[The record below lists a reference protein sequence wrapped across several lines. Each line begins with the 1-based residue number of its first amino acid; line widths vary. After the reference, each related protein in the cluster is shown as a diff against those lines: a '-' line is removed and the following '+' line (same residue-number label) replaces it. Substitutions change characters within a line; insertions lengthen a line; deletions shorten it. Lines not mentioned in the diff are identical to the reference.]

1 MAAAAAATTTN
12 GEEAAA
18 KATRDKEVAAE
29 EAYQRAELL
38 YHAGNFTG
46 ACRHAQRAQ
55 QLFPALPGVAN
66 ALAAYSIHAAAAAGR
81 PGRPNWKDVLALEK
95 QATPT
100 RDTIRRQ
107 FLRLSLLVHPDK
119 NRSAAAEG
127 AFKILRQACDTALMF
142 AGDRKDASAA
152 SPQSSRPRSSAAGD
166 TNADTNRNRPPSGA
180 EHRPRQSTAGD
191 TNADTN
197 RNSPPA
203 GAQHRPRRSTAG
215 DTNADT
221 NRNSPPA
228 GTQHRPQRS
237 AAGDTNADTNRNR
250 PRRSAAGDTN
260 ADTGRN
266 RPPTGAKGDGPRGY
280 KWIYCWHCKRE
291 FGRQIGPV
299 EELVGTACPRC
310 NMRLRPPWDRK
321 TLLDF
326 TVLEAFAR

>member
-1 MAAAAAATTTN
+1 MAAAAATTTN

-38 YHAGNFTG
+38 YHAGNFPG

-107 FLRLSLLVHPDK
+107 FLRLSLLVPPDK
-119 NRSAAAEG
+119 NASAAAEG
-127 AFKILRQACDTALMF
+127 AFKILRQACDTALMC

-152 SPQSSRPRSSAAGD
+152 SPQSSRPRSSA
-166 TNADTNRNRPPSGA
+166 
-180 EHRPRQSTAGD
+180 AGD

>member
-1 MAAAAAATTTN
+1 MAAAAKTAATTTN
-12 GEEAAA
+12 SEEASA
-18 KATRDKEVAAE
+18 KATSDRDREAAAE
-29 EAYQRAELL
+29 EACRRAELL

-46 ACRHAQRAQ
+46 ACGHARRAQ
-55 QLFPALPGVAN
+55 QLSPALPGVAN
-66 ALAAYSIHAAAAAGR
+66 ALAAYAIHAAAAAGS
-81 PGRPNWKDVLALEK
+81 PDRPNWHAVLALEK
-95 QATPT
+95 QTTPT
-100 RDTIRRQ
+100 RDAIRRQ

-142 AGDRKDASAA
+142 AGCSHRPDRKDASAT
-152 SPQSSRPRSSAAGD
+152 SPQSSRPPSSAAGD
-166 TNADTNRNRPPSGA
+166 TNAGTNRNSPPAGAQYRPGRSA
-180 EHRPRQSTAGD
+180 AGD

-203 GAQHRPRRSTAG
+203 GAQHRPRRSTTG

-228 GTQHRPQRS
+228 GAQHRPQRS

-266 RPPTGAKGDGPRGY
+266 RPPAGAKGHGPRGY
-280 KWIYCWHCKRE
+280 KWIDQRLQSRYSIYAVIMTNVGQRKLERIFSLYNWCWR
-291 FGRQIGPV
+291 F
-299 EELVGTACPRC
+299 L
-310 NMRLRPPWDRK
+310 
-321 TLLDF
+321 
-326 TVLEAFAR
+326 